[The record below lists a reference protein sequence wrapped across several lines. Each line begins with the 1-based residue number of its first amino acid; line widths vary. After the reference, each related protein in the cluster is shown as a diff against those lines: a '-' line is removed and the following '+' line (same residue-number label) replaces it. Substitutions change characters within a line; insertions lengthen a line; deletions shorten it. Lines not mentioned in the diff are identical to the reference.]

1 MKVCKIKDIGII
13 GTGTTP
19 SMKNKEFYDSDD
31 IMFIKPSDFIDNRI
45 TELSSSISYISNK
58 SREKAR
64 IFPAGTVLCTCI
76 GNIGKIAIVSK
87 EASCNQQNNY
97 IIPYKEFDS
106 KYVAYSLLSQ
116 RKKMESIGA
125 NAPIVPIINK
135 TEFSNIEIPV
145 YDSSTQIKIAHHLDT
160 IQSAI
165 DNKQQQLKEL
175 DELVKSRFIEMF
187 GENPVESGKWK
198 VMKLNTISDVRDG
211 THDSP
216 TYCPEGYPFIT
227 TKNLIDGSI
236 DFSTASFIC
245 KEDYELF
252 DKRSHVDDG
261 DILMPMI
268 GTIGGAILVKKDRE
282 FAIKNVALIKP
293 NEENTNL
300 NFNFLLYVLNSDF
313 MVNHFNRFK
322 TGGTQKFISLGFI
335 RELPIPVPPIFLQNQ
350 FATFVQQIDKSKF
363 VSEQFMDSCYNMI
376 R

>member
-116 RKKMESIGA
+116 RKKMEFIGA

-175 DELVKSRFIEMF
+175 GELVKSRFIEMF
-187 GENPVESGKWK
+187 SSQK
-198 VMKLNTISDVRDG
+198 
-211 THDSP
+211 DSFLFCTLDTVSSRIFAGGDRP
-216 TYCPEGYPFIT
+216 KETSE
-227 TKNLIDGSI
+227 TKND
-236 DFSTASFIC
+236 
-245 KEDYELF
+245 
-252 DKRSHVDDG
+252 
-261 DILMPMI
+261 
-268 GTIGGAILVKKDRE
+268 E
-282 FAIKNVALIKP
+282 FQYPVFANA
-293 NEENTNL
+293 ETNKG
-300 NFNFLLYVLNSDF
+300 LLCYS
-313 MVNHFNRFK
+313 K
-322 TGGTQKFISLGFI
+322 TYQV
-335 RELPIPVPPIFLQNQ
+335 ELPCVTIAARGCTVGYTEVRNEKFTPVVRLLTIIPSKEIIPLFLKYYLDLEMKIEGNGAAQPQLTVPTVKRYQIYVPPLSLQND
-350 FATFVQQIDKSKF
+350 FAFFVQQIDKSKF
-363 VSEQFMDSCYNMI
+363 VSEQFMDLCYNI
-376 R
+376 I